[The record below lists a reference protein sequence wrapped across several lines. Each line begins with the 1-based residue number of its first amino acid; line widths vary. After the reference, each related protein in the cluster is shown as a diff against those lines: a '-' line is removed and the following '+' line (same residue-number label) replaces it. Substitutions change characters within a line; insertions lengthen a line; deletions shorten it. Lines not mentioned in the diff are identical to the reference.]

1 MDIVDTFNQLIPSD
15 QLDESLII
23 GQNLECEASN
33 EFGTGPRLEDSLKNM
48 LSDKDPMF
56 GCAGAQFN
64 LLDNE
69 DPAFQIAGT
78 TGMWKDKLEDF
89 VWVYYVSPK
98 RLFFNIS
105 DCLLSLTKSIY
116 VESEWS
122 QLGFHIR
129 GICLCAIIITIHT
142 VCDLSERGLECC
154 AGICKSSE
162 YTI

>member
-69 DPAFQIAGT
+69 DPTFPIAGT
-78 TGMWKDKLEDF
+78 AGVWKDKLEGF
-89 VWVYYVSPK
+89 AKFWVYNV
-98 RLFFNIS
+98 
-105 DCLLSLTKSIY
+105 LLSP
-116 VESEWS
+116 
-122 QLGFHIR
+122 
-129 GICLCAIIITIHT
+129 
-142 VCDLSERGLECC
+142 
-154 AGICKSSE
+154 
-162 YTI
+162 